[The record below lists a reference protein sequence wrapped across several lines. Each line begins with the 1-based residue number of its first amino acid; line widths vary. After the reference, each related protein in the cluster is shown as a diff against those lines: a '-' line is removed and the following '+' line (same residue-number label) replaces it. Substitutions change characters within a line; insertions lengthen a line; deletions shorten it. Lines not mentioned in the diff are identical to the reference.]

1 MERYYKFAGVEIALV
16 SDNALFSLDER
27 HLELFRVDCVEKPHA
42 FYFEKVYCL
51 DSPVGN
57 LVVKEPNLLVFA
69 DKKNQCCYRGT
80 ANADW
85 NCAYAR
91 VIHKG
96 KEHRIQWIDRYKT
109 ERIPSKIMLEHLA
122 AEHLIAQN
130 NGFILHCSYI
140 VHNGKAILFT
150 APSETGKSTQAE
162 LWKDFRGARIINGDR
177 AAVRIVDGVPMA
189 EGIPFAGSSQY
200 CLNESHPIA
209 AVVYLGQ
216 AKQTTIRPMRGREA
230 FSRIWEGITL
240 NVWDRDDVEKVSDCL
255 MKLITSVPAYRLEC
269 TPDESAVKALEA
281 ML

>member
-1 MERYYKFAGVEIALV
+1 MKRYYYVGGIHLGIEMEDSLWKDEERTMAPFRTEDTEEEHSFQFEMKEQLDAPKGRKVTW
-16 SDNALFSLDER
+16 SDNALVYLD
-27 HLELFRVDCVEKPHA
+27 
-42 FYFEKVYCL
+42 
-51 DSPVGN
+51 GN
-57 LVVKEPNLLVFA
+57 RQLRYIGASGENWKNAYILAVHEGKQHHVQMVRSQYG
-69 DKKNQCCYRGT
+69 DKIGF
-80 ANADW
+80 
-85 NCAYAR
+85 
-91 VIHKG
+91 
-96 KEHRIQWIDRYKT
+96 KT
-109 ERIPSKIMLEHLA
+109 ILTGIGF
-122 AEHLIAQN
+122 EHLIAQN
-130 NGFILHCSYI
+130 NGFILHCSYV

-200 CLNESHPIA
+200 CLNESYPIG

-255 MKLITSVPAYRLEC
+255 MKLITSVPVYRLEC

>member
-1 MERYYKFAGVEIALV
+1 MKQYYKIAGLHIAISIEDGLWIGEERTLAPFLKQDGPTDHCYYFEMVDRLEEPIGDLV
-16 SDNALFSLDER
+16 TWADNAQIFSHHQHQLRYIGATSQDWEKAYVR
-27 HLELFRVDCVEKPHA
+27 VCHSGCEHYVQLLRSQYLEKI
-42 FYFEKVYCL
+42 
-51 DSPVGN
+51 
-57 LVVKEPNLLVFA
+57 
-69 DKKNQCCYRGT
+69 GT
-80 ANADW
+80 
-85 NCAYAR
+85 
-91 VIHKG
+91 
-96 KEHRIQWIDRYKT
+96 KT
-109 ERIPSKIMLEHLA
+109 ILTGIGF
-122 AEHLIAQN
+122 EHLIAQN

-140 VHNGKAILFT
+140 VHNGKALLFT

-162 LWKDFRGARIINGDR
+162 LWKEFRGARIINGDR

-209 AVVYLGQ
+209 AVVCLGQ
-216 AKQTTIRPMRGREA
+216 AKQTTIHPMRGREA

-255 MKLITSVPAYRLEC
+255 MKLITSVPVYRLEC